1 MVWDPWV
8 VLGPFPPESWLGLRR
23 HVRQEGAFIGGS
35 WSFPFS
41 FLPSFLSFFLSASQV
56 LSLTFLERLW
66 KMLTIW
72 LPSLEST
79 LHKKHWS
86 MNFTCYFEGVK
97 TCLCRGNWVC
107 KAPLMKP
114 KGVSTKE
121 RVFQVSSLFHRA
133 HLVPS
138 HSILYFKGKLA
149 LKKDLVLSECVLVKK
164 RFWVLLHQVTYGYIS
179 SPKGDSRLH

>member
-1 MVWDPWV
+1 
-8 VLGPFPPESWLGLRR
+8 
-23 HVRQEGAFIGGS
+23 
-35 WSFPFS
+35 
-41 FLPSFLSFFLSASQV
+41 
-56 LSLTFLERLW
+56 
-66 KMLTIW
+66 
-72 LPSLEST
+72 
-79 LHKKHWS
+79 

-179 SPKGDSRLH
+179 SPKGDSRLHQVSQRCFSFAPLLLTLEPRKNNEKIISVAKAIVIKCTFLVSFEIMLFQLQPQLFLYLFIKKFLLEHS